1 MGGDHN
7 HHHDGSMVRG
17 AGGDDGLQQAH
28 DMVMPGFRF
37 HPTEEELLDFYL
49 DRMVHGKKLHFDI
62 IGTLNIYRHDPWD
75 LPGMS
80 RIIKRGCM

>member
-1 MGGDHN
+1 MAMEVEQD
-7 HHHDGSMVRG
+7 
-17 AGGDDGLQQAH
+17 L
-28 DMVMPGFRF
+28 PGFRF

-80 RIIKRGCM
+80 VHDHIDQDVRRVILG

>member
-1 MGGDHN
+1 MA
-7 HHHDGSMVRG
+7 M
-17 AGGDDGLQQAH
+17 AGVPMEVEQDL
-28 DMVMPGFRF
+28 PGFRF

-80 RIIKRGCM
+80 RIIKTGCM